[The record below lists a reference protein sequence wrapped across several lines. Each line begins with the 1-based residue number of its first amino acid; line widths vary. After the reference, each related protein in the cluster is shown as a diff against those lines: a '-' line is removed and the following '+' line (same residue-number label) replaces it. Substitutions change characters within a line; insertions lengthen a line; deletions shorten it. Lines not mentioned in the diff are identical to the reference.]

1 MASINGGME
10 IEEVAK
16 KDPQSIII
24 EPFDPIQGPS
34 EAQLDSIV
42 KKLELVSEAK

>member
-1 MASINGGME
+1 ME

-24 EPFDPIQGPS
+24 EPFDPIKGPS

-42 KKLELVSEAK
+42 NKLQLSNEAK